1 MSVGTSRLA
10 HMFEVAIAGGPEG
23 AGPSAAAPEAAEVM
37 AFARS
42 LAGGTDTL
50 DDGGRIDLIRALE
63 VLKCAAEGTQA
74 VATADFEASQRAQ
87 AAARGVPRE
96 RQGRGIAHQVAL
108 ARRESPHR
116 GQRHVGLAKALA
128 TEMPCTL
135 AALRGGRI
143 TEWRT
148 TMLARETACLSL
160 SDRRRID
167 RELAGN
173 ADAIEQMGS
182 RELVDKARKRAAEL
196 DPESVVARKAKAEA
210 DRGVTIRPAPDTMT
224 WLTGHLPVKQGVAVY
239 AALRAEADWLVGVGD
254 GRSRGQI
261 MADTLVERV
270 LGISEATHGPVTVNV
285 VIGVDSLLGGSEE
298 AGEIP
303 GYGPVPASA
312 VREWIRDGLAADA
325 EVELR
330 RLFADPTTGQL
341 VTMESNARLFPKPL
355 AHLIELRDQH
365 CRTPWCDAPVRHAD
379 HAVASND
386 GGASSAANGQGLC
399 ESCNYAKEALGW
411 AARPRPGP
419 HHEVETTTPT
429 GHTYRSRAPALI
441 QRRGPRMD
449 LRWAA

>member
-1 MSVGTSRLA
+1 ML
-10 HMFEVAIAGGPEG
+10 
-23 AGPSAAAPEAAEVM
+23 

-42 LAGGTDTL
+42 LAGGTDSL
-50 DDGGRIDLIRALE
+50 DDADRIDLIRALE
-63 VLKCAAEGTQA
+63 ILKCAAEGTQA
-74 VATADFEASQRAQ
+74 VATADFDASQRAQ

-96 RQGRGIAHQVAL
+96 RQGRGIAHQVGL

-116 GQRHVGLAKALA
+116 GQRHLGLAKVLA

-135 AALRGGRI
+135 AALRGGCI
-143 TEWRT
+143 TEWSA
-148 TMLARETACLSL
+148 TMLARETACLSR
-160 SDRRRID
+160 SDRERID

-173 ADAIEQMGS
+173 ADAIEQMSS

-239 AALRAEADWLVGVGD
+239 AALKSEADRLVGTGD

-270 LGISEATHGPVTVNV
+270 LGGFEARFARTSTTETPQAPVTVNV
-285 VIGVDSLLGGSEE
+285 VIGVDSLLGESNDAAVVPGH
-298 AGEIP
+298 GPIP
-303 GYGPVPASA
+303 ADT

-325 EVELR
+325 SVELR
-330 RLFADPTTGQL
+330 RLFADPDTGQL
-341 VTMESNARLFPKPL
+341 VQMESKARAFPRPL
-355 AHLIELRDQH
+355 ADFIELRDRH
-365 CRTPWCDAPVRHAD
+365 CRTPWCDAPIRHAD
-379 HAVASND
+379 HVVAHVD
-386 GGASSAANGQGLC
+386 GGATSASNGQGLC
-399 ESCNYAKEALGW
+399 EACNYAKEALGW

-419 HHEVETTTPT
+419 SHEVETTTPT
-429 GHTYRSRAPALI
+429 GHAYRSRAPAPI
-441 QRRGPRMD
+441 RRRVPRMD